1 MVNIWFQHHLAES
14 QYSCMPLYFTWIQ
27 FKLQNMGLCCYAGF
41 DIGET
46 LQRFDRFQTVM
57 EGNRWGAKGDRK
69 EKWSGGRW
77 VWQRRNLGCS
87 MSHKG
92 GLQGKWKGVGED
104 RLISVFVK
112 IETGAGWLHEPHQ
125 DGEVIQR
132 DELRRRAHGNTR
144 TMQPFR
150 ISYTYA
156 QIMSSNTAK
165 RLSVYGYL
173 MKHPVSHLP
182 PNLFT
187 SMRVQWK
194 RKRKVGHVCR
204 FNEAKKLCMTSLC
217 FLVQLTHSL
226 QKTDSILFW
235 HAATELSVI
244 DTIS

>member
-1 MVNIWFQHHLAES
+1 ML
-14 QYSCMPLYFTWIQ
+14 LR
-27 FKLQNMGLCCYAGF
+27 GLWYW
-41 DIGET
+41 
-46 LQRFDRFQTVM
+46 
-57 EGNRWGAKGDRK
+57 GNTAVFWQVSDCDGGKSVGAKGERK

-112 IETGAGWLHEPHQ
+112 IERGAGRLHEPHQ
-125 DGEVIQR
+125 DGDVIQR
-132 DELRRRAHGNTR
+132 DELRRGACGNTR
-144 TMQPFR
+144 TMQPFC

-156 QIMSSNTAK
+156 QTMSSHAVA
-165 RLSVYGYL
+165 RPSVYGYL

-187 SMRVQWK
+187 SMRVQWR

-217 FLVQLTHSL
+217 FLVQLSHSR

-235 HAATELSVI
+235 RATTELSVI